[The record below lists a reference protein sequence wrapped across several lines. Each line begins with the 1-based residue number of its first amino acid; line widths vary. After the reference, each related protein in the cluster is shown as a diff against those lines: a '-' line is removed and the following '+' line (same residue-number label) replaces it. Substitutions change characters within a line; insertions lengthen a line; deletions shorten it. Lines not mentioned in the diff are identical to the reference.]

1 MNKSSER
8 WIRRANRL
16 KPLIIDE
23 SDDALLFG
31 FYDLFPGLTR
41 DIAQFP
47 PVPAVRTERRRK
59 ALKHA

>member
-1 MNKSSER
+1 MR
-8 WIRRANRL
+8 
-16 KPLIIDE
+16 DE

-47 PVPAVRTERRRK
+47 PLPVPAVMTERRRK
-59 ALKHA
+59 TLKQA